1 MKYLLPSDLD
11 MVIRTE
17 HLDLTAD
24 AAVID
29 LCEAAAIEEMKG
41 YMRGRYDMNLVFA
54 PDNQSLEWQQ
64 QRSPLLVRHLLAM
77 TLTKAAWITTL
88 HTLPD
93 FFFKPTCLSLA
104 IWNWEPRQKILLLKV
119 NFAPL
124 RNQERVVGGVF
135 KLRKDAS
142 HLSRSF

>member
-1 MKYLLPSDLD
+1 MKYLLPHDLD
-11 MVIRTE
+11 MVIRSE

-77 TLTKAAWITTL
+77 TLYLVLQRTGFDE
-88 HTLPD
+88 LP
-93 FFFKPTCLSLA
+93 
-104 IWNWEPRQKILLLKV
+104 
-119 NFAPL
+119 PL
-124 RNQERVVGGVF
+124 RVNAYREAQQWLMDITNGKFDPGFPPKMDPETGEVDTSPGFLRVRGS
-135 KLRKDAS
+135 RKR
-142 HLSRSF
+142 RSQW